1 MIDHLSW
8 IAIAPQLLL
17 LVMVCVIA
25 IYDLFLKSPQRHA
38 THYLTLLTLAGAAF
52 LTGSA
57 ALSGQTFSGFGGLV
71 VSDPMGNWLKC
82 FAALTMMVLLV
93 YARPYAGA
101 RGMLRVGELYTLGL
115 FALLGM
121 YVMISGHNLLIIYL
135 GLELLALSS
144 FALVALRRD
153 DLRATEAAMKYFVL
167 GALASGF
174 LLYGMSLIY
183 LSLIHI

>member
-1 MIDHLSW
+1 
-8 IAIAPQLLL
+8 
-17 LVMVCVIA
+17 
-25 IYDLFLKSPQRHA
+25 
-38 THYLTLLTLAGAAF
+38 
-52 LTGSA
+52 
-57 ALSGQTFSGFGGLV
+57 
-71 VSDPMGNWLKC
+71 
-82 FAALTMMVLLV
+82 MMVLLV

-101 RGMLRVGELYTLGL
+101 RGMLRGGELYTLGL

-174 LLYGMSLIY
+174 LSMACRSFTAPPARSTSARWRRPSRPGWRSRRC
-183 LSLIHI
+183 